1 MLLERRGIL
10 FYESSNFLF
19 SHSLVL
25 VFIIMVNCE
34 MVIEIQI
41 TMEFVS
47 LMFELY
53 EETYIWGREI
63 NMDI

>member
-1 MLLERRGIL
+1 
-10 FYESSNFLF
+10 
-19 SHSLVL
+19 
-25 VFIIMVNCE
+25 